1 MPPHFTE
8 LSSLFAAVDPAVPPE
23 PAVWYPWLV
32 LLAGAAVV
40 VVGIVRWR
48 LHAFLALIFGAL
60 VVSALAP
67 GHESPTEFI
76 ERVAQA
82 FGRGAASI
90 GIVIAM
96 AAIIGKCLLDS
107 GAAERVVLSVT
118 RLFGERR
125 TPQALTGSSFILG
138 IPVFFDTVFYLLMPL
153 GKALR
158 MRTGGN
164 YTLYILA
171 IIAGATM
178 AHSLVPPTPGPLL
191 VAGELGVSI
200 GSMMLAGLVLGVF
213 TVTVGY
219 LYAVWA
225 NRRWEIP
232 LRPTAELTEEEARAL
247 AERKESD
254 LPGLGW
260 SLMPIA
266 LPVVLIGGATVW
278 DVLGEAP
285 GWFLVLG
292 DKNLALILSAV
303 VALLLLARQQRRQ
316 AAGLEGC
323 SDQLTGLSS
332 RPPASGGVKPAM
344 QRALESGGVII
355 LITSAGSAFG
365 AMINQAGV
373 GQAFSNIA
381 AGAGLWLL
389 VLAFLVTVLMR
400 VAQGSATVAMITAV
414 GIVAPVLGAVDQLAY
429 HPVYL
434 ALAIG
439 CGSKPLPWA
448 NDSGFWVISRM
459 TGMTEI
465 ETFKTFSLQLTVMG
479 VVGILL
485 VLVAAVALPMV

>member
-1 MPPHFTE
+1 MPPISIHLPSE
-8 LSSLFAAVDPAVPPE
+8 LSPPLAQAAVEAPS
-23 PAVWYPWLV
+23 WHPWLV
-32 LLAGAAVV
+32 LLIGAAVV
-40 VVGIVRWR
+40 VVSIARWR

-60 VVSALAP
+60 VVSALSP
-67 GHESPTEFI
+67 GQVGPTDFI

-82 FGRGAASI
+82 FGRGAANI

-125 TPQALTGSSFILG
+125 TPQALTGSSFVLG

-158 MRTGGN
+158 MRTGRN

-200 GSMMLAGLVLGVF
+200 GSMMLAGLVLGIF

-219 LYAVWA
+219 LYAEWA

-254 LPGLGW
+254 LPGVGW
-260 SLMPIA
+260 SLLPII

-278 DVLGEAP
+278 GTLGNVP

-292 DKNLALILSAV
+292 DKNLALILAAV
-303 VALLLLARQQRRQ
+303 VALLLLARQLRRTAQ
-316 AAGLEGC
+316 AGNGA
-323 SDQLTGLSS
+323 
-332 RPPASGGVKPAM
+332 AAVKPAM

-365 AMINQAGV
+365 AMINEAGV
-373 GQAFSNIA
+373 GQAFSDIA

-414 GIVAPVLGAVDQLAY
+414 GIVAPVLTAVDQLPY

-479 VVGILL
+479 VVGMAL
-485 VLVAAVALPMV
+485 VLLAAVLVPMV

>member
-1 MPPHFTE
+1 MPPHCPDN
-8 LSSLFAAVDPAVPPE
+8 LSVP
-23 PAVWYPWLV
+23 
-32 LLAGAAVV
+32 LLANAALETPAWHPWAILLIGAAVV
-40 VVGIVRWR
+40 VVSIARWR

-67 GHESPTEFI
+67 GQAGPTDFM

-107 GAAERVVLSVT
+107 GAAERVVLSIT

-125 TPQALTGSSFILG
+125 TPQALTGSSFVLG

-158 MRTGGN
+158 MRTGKN

-191 VAGELGVSI
+191 VAGELGVPI

-225 NRRWEIP
+225 NRRWKIP
-232 LRPTAELTEEEARAL
+232 LRPTAELTEEEARLL

-254 LPGLGW
+254 LPGVGW
-260 SLMPIA
+260 SLLPIA

-278 DVLGEAP
+278 QTLGEAP
-285 GWFLVLG
+285 GWLLVLG
-292 DKNLALILSAV
+292 DKNLALILAAV
-303 VALLLLARQQRRQ
+303 AALLLLARQLQRSSPVAGADGLAPPGPAG
-316 AAGLEGC
+316 AA
-323 SDQLTGLSS
+323 
-332 RPPASGGVKPAM
+332 AIKPAM

-373 GQAFSNIA
+373 GAAFSDIA
-381 AGAGLWLL
+381 ADAGLWLL

-414 GIVAPVLGAVDQLAY
+414 GIVAPVLAAVDHLPY

-459 TGMTEI
+459 TGMTEM

-479 VVGILL
+479 VVGMLL
-485 VLVAAVALPMV
+485 VLLAAVALPLA